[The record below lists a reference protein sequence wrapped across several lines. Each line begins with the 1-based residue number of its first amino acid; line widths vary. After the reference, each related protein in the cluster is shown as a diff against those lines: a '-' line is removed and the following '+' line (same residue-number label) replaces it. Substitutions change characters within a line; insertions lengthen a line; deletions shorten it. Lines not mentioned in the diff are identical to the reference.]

1 MTLSLTFR
9 GRVSPHTT
17 SPLFPP
23 SAGAGATASW
33 SPAQQA
39 RARGHRPGSFFP
51 RGSQGPR
58 RRQTRETLA
67 SGATRRGPP
76 GVSPAGLNRQPA
88 PGREPQRLGPD
99 APEAAQSP
107 QRRHLP
113 PPRTAGRRTGGSA
126 SCAPPCGFPPI
137 GTTGPPSWKL
147 AGPLPPRADNIRVL
161 RLGLAFALGAAA
173 GYGSS
178 RCS

>member
-9 GRVSPHTT
+9 GRVPRQLV

-33 SPAQQA
+33 SPGQQA
-39 RARGHRPGSFFP
+39 WARGHRPGSFFP
-51 RGSQGPR
+51 RGSRGPR
-58 RRQTRETLA
+58 RRQTREPLA
-67 SGATRRGPP
+67 SGATRRAPP

-88 PGREPQRLGPD
+88 PGPQRPGRD

-107 QRRHLP
+107 QRRHLA
-113 PPRTAGRRTGGSA
+113 PPRTARRRTGGSA
-126 SCAPPCGFPPI
+126 SCAPPRGFTPV
-137 GTTGPPSWKL
+137 GATGPPSWKL
-147 AGPLPPRADNIRVL
+147 AGPPPRAGDIRVL
-161 RLGLAFALGAAA
+161 RPRFAFALGAAA
-173 GYGSS
+173 GRRAC